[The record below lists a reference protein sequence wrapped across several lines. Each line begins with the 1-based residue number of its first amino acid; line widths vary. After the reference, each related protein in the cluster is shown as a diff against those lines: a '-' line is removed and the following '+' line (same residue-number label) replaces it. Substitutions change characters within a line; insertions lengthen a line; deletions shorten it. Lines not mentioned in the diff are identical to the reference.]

1 MIFKSNKRKYF
12 TKNKAIDLMVYLS
25 ATGAN
30 SEKRW
35 RGFHDSTLYRREI
48 CRVIVPNTRKI
59 KDIKNEV
66 KLVSPHFCYR

>member
-30 SEKRW
+30 SETRW
-35 RGFHDSTLYRREI
+35 RGLHNSYKRQDLQSHWAEYW
-48 CRVIVPNTRKI
+48 
-59 KDIKNEV
+59 KN
-66 KLVSPHFCYR
+66 

>member
-1 MIFKSNKRKYF
+1 
-12 TKNKAIDLMVYLS
+12 MVYLS

-35 RGFHDSTLYRREI
+35 RGLHNSLSQRDLQ
-48 CRVIVPNTRKI
+48 VIVPNTRKI

-66 KLVSPHFCYR
+66 KLVSPHFCYREII

>member
-35 RGFHDSTLYRREI
+35 RGLQNSLEERFAGSLGPILE
-48 CRVIVPNTRKI
+48 
-59 KDIKNEV
+59 
-66 KLVSPHFCYR
+66 KLKT

>member
-35 RGFHDSTLYRREI
+35 RGLHNSLSQRDLQGHWAEYS
-48 CRVIVPNTRKI
+48 KI
-59 KDIKNEV
+59 KYIKNEV

>member
-1 MIFKSNKRKYF
+1 MIFKSNNRKYF

-35 RGFHDSTLYRREI
+35 RGLHNSLSQRDLQGHCAQHS
-48 CRVIVPNTRKI
+48 
-59 KDIKNEV
+59 KN
-66 KLVSPHFCYR
+66 